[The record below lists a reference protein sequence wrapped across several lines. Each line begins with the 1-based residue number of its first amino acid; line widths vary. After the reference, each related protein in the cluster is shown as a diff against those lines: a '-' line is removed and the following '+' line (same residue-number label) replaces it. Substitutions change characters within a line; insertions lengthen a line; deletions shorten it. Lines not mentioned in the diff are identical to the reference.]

1 MPYCITLRARTD
13 TRIITGWY
21 VGSACRWSTD
31 HRRRK
36 VFDNKQDVRAVCH
49 ELRDLCPRNAKVI
62 NIEDAPD
69 DLSREVRLLAISS
82 PSVYDHIS
90 EPERLEHHTGEPL
103 NPLVA
108 WSIVLLASVALWGG
122 LGLAISSVISALG

>member
-13 TRIITGWY
+13 TRLITGWY
-21 VGSACRWSTD
+21 AGSACRWSTD
-31 HRRRK
+31 HGRRK
-36 VFDNKQDVRAVCH
+36 VFDTKHDARAVCR

-62 NIEDAPD
+62 NIEAAPY
-69 DLSREVRLLAISS
+69 DLSREVRPLAISS
-82 PSVYDHIS
+82 PPVYDRIS
-90 EPERLEHHTGEPL
+90 EPKRLEHYTGEPL

-122 LGLAISSVISALG
+122 LGLAISSVISALL